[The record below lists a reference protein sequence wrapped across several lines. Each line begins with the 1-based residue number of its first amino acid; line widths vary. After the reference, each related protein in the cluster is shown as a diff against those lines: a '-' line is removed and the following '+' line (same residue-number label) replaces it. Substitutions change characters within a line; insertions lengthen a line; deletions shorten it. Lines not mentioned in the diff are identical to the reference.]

1 MKYVIGALLFMAG
14 GFVGTAVMC
23 LAQAAGRDEK

>member
-1 MKYVIGALLFMAG
+1 MKYVIGTLLFMVG

>member
-1 MKYVIGALLFMAG
+1 MKYVIGTLLFIAG

-23 LAQAAGRDEK
+23 LAQAAGRDKK

>member
-1 MKYVIGALLFMAG
+1 MKYVIGALLFMVG

-23 LAQAAGRDEK
+23 LAQASGRDDK